1 MYGKDTACKPVVH
14 LMHDIFATN
23 DTEAVLPFDAENA
36 FISINRQV
44 FLHNIKRICPPIATF
59 VHICYNVQ
67 PRLFL
72 LGDKELLF
80 TEGTTQGDPTAMSFM
95 E

>member
-1 MYGKDTACKPVVH
+1 
-14 LMHDIFATN
+14 MHDIFATN

-44 FLHNIKRICPPIATF
+44 FLHNIKHICPPIATF

-72 LGDKELLF
+72 LGGKKLLF
-80 TEGTTQGDPTAMSFM
+80 TEGATQGDPTAMSFM

>member
-1 MYGKDTACKPVVH
+1 
-14 LMHDIFATN
+14 MHDIFATN

-36 FISINRQV
+36 FISINRHV
-44 FLHNIKRICPPIATF
+44 FLHNIKHICPPIATF
-59 VHICYNVQ
+59 VHTCYIVQ

-72 LGDKELLF
+72 LGGKELLF
-80 TEGTTQGDPTAMSFM
+80 TEGTKQGDPTAISFM